1 MRMQHNLI
9 AYSDS
14 MMSPSVRQIL
24 IQPKVMSVGS
34 GIEAEVRA
42 YARALLVDGV
52 DTLTEVGKD
61 FGEVYRYAQ
70 HVDYL
75 SALRERN

>member
-1 MRMQHNLI
+1 MVDTDS
-9 AYSDS
+9 AKSD
-14 MMSPSVRQIL
+14 
-24 IQPKVMSVGS
+24 VGWRE

-52 DTLTEVGKD
+52 DTLTEVGQD
-61 FGEVYRYAQ
+61 FGEVCRYAQ